1 MLRSLLLWASENP
14 VLAERLPRLRF
25 VQRATRRFMPGETP
39 EAAMS
44 EALRLQ
50 KSRLS
55 TIFTLLGE
63 SINEPKEA
71 VDVVEHYQ
79 AVLKELDRRDLDV
92 EISVKLTQLGVDLG
106 RDLAAANLE
115 AILGLAQELN
125 RFVWID
131 IESSGYVD
139 VTLDIYKA
147 ARARYE
153 NTGVCLQAY
162 LYRTAEDLEGLLP
175 LKPAIRL
182 VKGAYAEPADVA
194 FPKKKDVDRNFLEL
208 SLRLLDVVADGGVR
222 AGFGTHDSALVERV
236 KQEAAKRGIPRGE
249 VEFQMLYGINT
260 KQQEELAG
268 EGYKVEALIS
278 YGSAW
283 FPWYMRRLAERPAN
297 LWFVIRKMVW
307 R

>member
-1 MLRSLLLWASENP
+1 MLRGLLLWASENP
-14 VLAERLPRLRF
+14 LLAQRLPRLRF

-39 EAAMS
+39 EDAMR

-50 KSRLS
+50 KSRMS
-55 TIFTLLGE
+55 TIVTLLGE
-63 SINEPKEA
+63 NVNEPREA

-79 AVLKELDRRDLDV
+79 QVLKELDRRDLDV

-115 AILGLAQELN
+115 AILGLALELD

-131 IESSGYVD
+131 MEASGYVD

-147 ARARYE
+147 ARAHYE
-153 NTGVCLQAY
+153 NVGLCLQAY
-162 LYRTAEDLEGLLP
+162 LYRTAEDMEGLLP

-182 VKGAYAEPADVA
+182 VKGAYKESGDVA
-194 FPKKKDVDRNFLEL
+194 FPKKKDVDDNFLEL
-208 SLRLLDVVADGGVR
+208 SLRLLDAVAAGSAR
-222 AGFGTHDSALVERV
+222 AAFATHDGNLVDKIKDEAGAL
-236 KQEAAKRGIPRGE
+236 GIPRGE

-260 KQQEELAG
+260 AEQERLAG
-268 EGYKVEALIS
+268 EGYKMQALIS

-297 LWFVIRKMVW
+297 LWFVVRKMVW

>member
-1 MLRSLLLWASENP
+1 MLRGLLLWASENP
-14 VLAERLPRLRF
+14 LLAERLPRLRF

-39 EAAMS
+39 DAAMT

-50 KSRLS
+50 KSRMS
-55 TIFTLLGE
+55 TVFTLLGE
-63 SINEPKEA
+63 SINEPGEA
-71 VDVVEHYQ
+71 VEVVEHYQ
-79 AVLKELDRRDLDV
+79 GVLKELDRRDLDV

-115 AILGLAQELN
+115 AILGLAQDLD

-131 IESSGYVD
+131 IEASDYVD
-139 VTLDIYKA
+139 ITLDIYKA
-147 ARARYE
+147 ARSRYE
-153 NTGVCLQAY
+153 NTGLCLQAY
-162 LYRTAEDLEGLLP
+162 LYRTAEDVEGLLP

-194 FPKKKDVDRNFLEL
+194 FPKKRDVDKNFLQL
-208 SLRLLDVVADGGVR
+208 SLRLLDVVAEGGVR
-222 AGFGTHDSALVERV
+222 AAFATHDGTLIEKI
-236 KQEAAKRGIPRGE
+236 KQEAATRGIPRGE

-260 KQQEELAG
+260 REQEQLAS

-297 LWFVIRKMVW
+297 LWFVIRKIVW
-307 R
+307 P

>member
-1 MLRSLLLWASENP
+1 MLRGLLLWVSENP
-14 VLAERLPRLRF
+14 FFAQRLPRFRF

-39 EAAMS
+39 EEAMT

-50 KSRLS
+50 RSRMS
-55 TIFTLLGE
+55 TVFTLLGE
-63 SINEPKEA
+63 SINEPREA
-71 VDVVEHYQ
+71 VEVVEHYQ

-115 AILGLAQELN
+115 AILGVARELN

-131 IESSGYVD
+131 MEASNYVD
-139 VTLDIYKA
+139 VTLEIYKG
-147 ARARYE
+147 ARTRYE
-153 NTGVCLQAY
+153 NTGLCLQAY
-162 LYRTAEDLEGLLP
+162 LYRTAEDVEELLP
-175 LKPAIRL
+175 LRPAIRL
-182 VKGAYAEPADVA
+182 VKGAYAEPADVT
-194 FPKKKDVDRNFLEL
+194 FPRKKDVDKNYLEL
-208 SLRLLDVVADGGVR
+208 SVRLLDVVADGGVR
-222 AGFGTHDSALVERV
+222 AAFATHDGAVIERI
-236 KQEAAKRGIPRGE
+236 KDEATTRGIPRGE

-260 KQQEELAG
+260 REQDELAG
-268 EGYKVEALIS
+268 EGYKVQALIS

-297 LWFVIRKMVW
+297 LWFVIRKMVS

>member
-1 MLRSLLLWASENP
+1 
-14 VLAERLPRLRF
+14 
-25 VQRATRRFMPGETP
+25 
-39 EAAMS
+39 MS